1 MADFDRLSVRRAGQL
16 ALLMITAWFFLDL
29 DKDIAMG
36 YPGDDHYQMAPDFTL
51 TSIKGEEITLSDYR
65 GKVVVIN
72 FWATWC
78 GPCRYEIPMLIEFQ
92 EQYGTD
98 KLIVLGVAINSGSK
112 EEVQKF
118 ANEFNINYP
127 ILHGSDEDLGKL
139 VYLYGNFA
147 SIPSTFIVNGKGEVT
162 NFIKGAQS
170 RSVFQTNIE
179 QQLES
184 NH

>member
-1 MADFDRLSVRRAGQL
+1 MVDSNRIMKKPGIFVLFLIIVAAFVFDF
-16 ALLMITAWFFLDL
+16 
-29 DKDIAMG
+29 
-36 YPGDDHYQMAPDFTL
+36 YPVDAIGTPDDDYQMAPDFTL
-51 TSIKGEEITLSDYR
+51 TSINGEEITLSDYR

-118 ANEFNINYP
+118 AAEFNINYP

-170 RSVFQTNIE
+170 RNVFQTNIE
-179 QQLES
+179 QQLEL
-184 NH
+184 NL

>member
-1 MADFDRLSVRRAGQL
+1 MVNSNRIMKKLGIFLLFLIIVASFVFDF
-16 ALLMITAWFFLDL
+16 
-29 DKDIAMG
+29 
-36 YPGDDHYQMAPDFTL
+36 YPVDAIGTPDDDYQMAPDFTL
-51 TSIKGEEITLSDYR
+51 TSINGEEITLSDYR

-92 EQYGTD
+92 ELYGTD

-118 ANEFNINYP
+118 ADEFNIIYP
-127 ILHGSDEDLGKL
+127 ILHGSDEELGKL
-139 VYLYGNFA
+139 VYMYGNFA

-170 RSVFQTNIE
+170 RSVFQTYIE

-184 NH
+184 NL

>member
-1 MADFDRLSVRRAGQL
+1 MVDSNRIMKKPGIFVLFLIIVAAFVFDF
-16 ALLMITAWFFLDL
+16 
-29 DKDIAMG
+29 
-36 YPGDDHYQMAPDFTL
+36 YPEYAIGTPDDDHYQMAPDFTL

-112 EEVQKF
+112 EAVQKF
-118 ANEFNINYP
+118 ADEFNINYP

-184 NH
+184 NL

>member
-1 MADFDRLSVRRAGQL
+1 MDSNRIMKKPGIFIGFLIIVAAFVFDF
-16 ALLMITAWFFLDL
+16 
-29 DKDIAMG
+29 
-36 YPGDDHYQMAPDFTL
+36 YPVDAIGTPDDDYQMAPDFTL
-51 TSIKGEEITLSDYR
+51 TSINGEEITLSDYR

-92 EQYGTD
+92 ELYGTD

-118 ANEFNINYP
+118 ADEFNIIYP
-127 ILHGSDEDLGKL
+127 ILHGSDEELGKL
-139 VYLYGNFA
+139 VYMYGNFA

-170 RSVFQTNIE
+170 RSVFQTYIE

-184 NH
+184 NL